1 MNNMADFD
9 QLIKDK
15 VEKAEYTYKPSAWKG
30 FAKRAGIKAGLSGVQ
45 IALLTISLVTV
56 ISGVTLGVLFLG
68 HPTTNEGQ
76 GMGDMVQDTVETRH
90 DMVLPQENE
99 ESAPAEPE
107 KVKPPVPSSKI
118 QKVNDHQPAVNSVQ
132 PETNS
137 QKQTATGQQ
146 PTVNTR
152 RPIYGPPIE
161 LNVDTI
167 TQMVPT
173 DEQLRNGNSRIF

>member
-15 VEKAEYTYKPSAWKG
+15 VEKADYSYKPSAWKG
-30 FAKRAGIKAGLSGVQ
+30 FAKRAGIKTGLSGVQ

-76 GMGDMVQDTVETRH
+76 GIGDMIQDTVEMHHSMPLQQDNTGS
-90 DMVLPQENE
+90 VSA
-99 ESAPAEPE
+99 ESEQ
-107 KVKPPVPSSKI
+107 VDSSVPNSPSPKANG
-118 QKVNDHQPAVNSVQ
+118 QQPTANRLQ

-137 QKQTATGQQ
+137 QRETANGQQ
-146 PTVNTR
+146 PTANAQ
-152 RPIYGPPIE
+152 RPNYGPPLEI
-161 LNVDTI
+161 LVDTI
-167 TQMVPT
+167 TQMEPT